1 MYLTNKSPE
10 YSPKM
15 SGLINKIYY
24 EFDMKNY
31 GKDVMVSIQKPVI
44 YFGSIMVQCQ
54 NYETIYTV
62 HNLFDLL
69 GLLDMNVNMERSTH
83 CKFTENG

>member
-1 MYLTNKSPE
+1 
-10 YSPKM
+10 M

-24 EFDMKNY
+24 EYDRKNY
-31 GKDVMVSIQKPVI
+31 GKDVMVLLSIQKPVI

-62 HNLFDLL
+62 YKTFDLL
-69 GLLDMNVNMERSTH
+69 GLFDMNVNRERSTH